1 MKIIVGIK
9 RVIDYRVKVRL
20 RPDGSDVDLENTKM
34 AINPF
39 CEIALEEALRLREAG
54 LAEEVI
60 AVSIGGSN
68 SSEQLRSALALG
80 ADKAILVDTET
91 APGPLNVAKLFA
103 QLVQREQAG
112 LILFGKQAIDSD
124 NNQAGQML
132 AALLGCAQATSAYK
146 LEASTDS
153 IVVNCEVDS
162 GLRSFKMNYPA
173 VITVDLRLN
182 EPRFAKLPDIMKAK
196 RKPLE
201 TLKPDDLG
209 VSLKQH
215 SQLVKVTPPTERSA
229 GEILQSVDELLD
241 KLTNEAKI
249 LEVNK

>member
-20 RPDGSDVDLENTKM
+20 RADGSDVDLENTKM

-60 AVSIGGSN
+60 AVSVGGDS

-80 ADKAILVDTET
+80 ANRAILVNTEQS
-91 APGPLNVAKLFA
+91 PGPLNVAKIFA
-103 QLVQREQAG
+103 QLVQRESAS
-112 LILFGKQAIDSD
+112 LVLLGKQSIDSD
-124 NNQAGQML
+124 NNQVGQML
-132 AALLGCAQATSAYK
+132 AALLNCGQATSAYK
-146 LEASTDS
+146 LEASADNILVS
-153 IVVNCEVDS
+153 CEVDV
-162 GLRSFKMNYPA
+162 GLRSFRINYPA
-173 VITVDLRLN
+173 VVTVDLRLN

-201 TLKPDDLG
+201 QITADDLG
-209 VSLKQH
+209 VSIKQH
-215 SQLVKVTPPTERSA
+215 SVLSKVSAPPERGG
-229 GEILQSVDELLD
+229 GEILSSVDELLD
-241 KLTNEAKI
+241 RLCNEAKI
-249 LEVNK
+249 LEENK